1 MSLDATT
8 WARHQKVG
16 KGPAKA
22 VLMALADYANENFV
36 TYPSVETLVAWT
48 EQDRKTVLAN
58 LDRLKEGGW
67 ITDTGERA
75 GRTRQVVVYVINV
88 ARGVE
93 VRIGPRELLTGPNS
107 EQFQNRNSTE
117 NGTVP
122 NSTGNSPNFD
132 EKQSQKPPETVPNLG
147 HRTVVTVVT
156 VGTKDKNKK
165 HTHPAAP
172 DACVD
177 GTSEQGSTDEKPLN
191 AKALVAEGVAR
202 QHAVDWLTLR
212 KAKRLPLT
220 PTAWGDVKS
229 EATKCGMTPA
239 QAVEHAVKAGWAGFK
254 AKWLQA
260 EGASSQAPPGAQSR
274 GDAWSATPA
283 GIERKAGEV
292 GLYAR
297 PGESHAALAE
307 RVRSALTQ
315 RRAA

>member
-93 VRIGPRELLTGPNS
+93 VKIGPRELSTGPRELSTDPNS
-107 EQFQNRNSTE
+107 EQFQNRNSSE

-122 NSTGNSPNFD
+122 NSTRNSPNFD
-132 EKQSQKPPETVPNLG
+132 GKQSQISPETVPNLG
-147 HRTVVTVVT
+147 HRTV
-156 VGTKDKNKK
+156 GTIENSRNSSGARG
-165 HTHPAAP
+165 TRLP
-172 DACVD
+172 DDWAL
-177 GTSEQGSTDEKPLN
+177 T
-191 AKALVAEGVAR
+191 KALG
-202 QHAVDWLTLR
+202 DW
-212 KAKRLPLT
+212 
-220 PTAWGDVKS
+220 
-229 EATKCGMTPA
+229 
-239 QAVEHAVKAGWAGFK
+239 
-254 AKWLQA
+254 
-260 EGASSQAPPGAQSR
+260 
-274 GDAWSATPA
+274 
-283 GIERKAGEV
+283 
-292 GLYAR
+292 
-297 PGESHAALAE
+297 ALAE
-307 RVRSALTQ
+307 QPTWTVEHVRKVAAKFADHWRAQPGQKGRKTDWAATWRNWVRMERPLSGTSIAGGKQEALEAKNQ
-315 RRAA
+315 AVARRWASGGGA